1 MVLGVRMGE
10 LLKNEKSGKKI
21 VVKFGGSSLADH
33 EKLSKSVTTV
43 ADETA
48 KGTRIAV
55 VVSAMGKTTDVLMN
69 TVKNTSNGK
78 VEKCELDDILSM
90 GERTSVRIFAAAL
103 RTNGVQSCYLD
114 PLDDRWPIITDAAFS
129 NANPLLKE
137 CTTRI
142 QKHILP
148 IVENGTVP
156 VIAGFIGKTLDNKI
170 TTLGRGGSDT
180 TAFILAEALQANEV
194 ALVTD
199 ADGIMSGDP
208 KIITN
213 PKQLPEID
221 VNTLVGLA
229 DSGAKFIHSKAL
241 KYKPQSI
248 PVKVINHA
256 HGDLSQKG
264 TLITGALAT
273 ELDVEIK
280 HPSPVTEITI
290 VGNKVSEKPKIILNL
305 LETVEAHTTL
315 LGMSMNPNSV
325 ILYVAQQEN
334 TDKLFNQIHNIT
346 LNNPETIAMAAK
358 KDLAFLKTSGV
369 GLEETHGLIGKISEN
384 LRVNQINIYGIL
396 TITSSILLFTEWS
409 EREKALQLIRRSL
422 KENPTEK
429 TKQEKSEK
437 P

>member
-1 MVLGVRMGE
+1 MVKLM
-10 LLKNEKSGKKI
+10 KNENSCKKI

-33 EKLSKSVTTV
+33 EKLSKAVNAV
-43 ADETA
+43 AKEAA

-55 VVSAMGKTTDVLMN
+55 VVSAMGKTTDILMN
-69 TVKNTSNGK
+69 TMKNTSNGK
-78 VEKCELDDILSM
+78 LEKRELDDILSM

-103 RTNGVQSCYLD
+103 RTNGVESCYLD

-129 NANPLLKE
+129 NANPILEE
-137 CTTRI
+137 CKTRI
-142 QKHILP
+142 REHVLP
-148 IVENGTVP
+148 IVEKNIVP
-156 VIAGFIGKTLDNKI
+156 VIAGFVGRTTDGKI

-180 TAFILAEALQANEV
+180 TAFILAEALKADEV

-208 KIITN
+208 KIVAN
-213 PKQLPEID
+213 PKTLTKID
-221 VNTLVGLA
+221 VSTLVGLA

-273 ELDVEIK
+273 ELDVEIA
-280 HPSPVTEITI
+280 HPSPVAEITI
-290 VGNKVSEKPKIILNL
+290 VGNKVSEKPQIILDIM
-305 LETVEAHTTL
+305 EKTAAQTQL
-315 LGMSMNPNSV
+315 LGMSMNANSV
-325 ILYVAQQEN
+325 ILYVSQQKN

-346 LNNPETIAMAAK
+346 LNNPETIAMAVK

-384 LRVNQINIYGIL
+384 LRANEINIYGIL
-396 TITSSILLFTEWS
+396 TITSSILLFVDWS
-409 EREKALQLIRRSL
+409 QREKALQLIRRSL
-422 KENPTEK
+422 REPLT
-429 TKQEKSEK
+429 TKK